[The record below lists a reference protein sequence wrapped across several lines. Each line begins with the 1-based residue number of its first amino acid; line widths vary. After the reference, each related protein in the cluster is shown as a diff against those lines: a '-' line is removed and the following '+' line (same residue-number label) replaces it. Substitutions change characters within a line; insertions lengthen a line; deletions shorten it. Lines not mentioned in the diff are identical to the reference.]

1 MTPEEIEKVQ
11 KLKLRYDEQRILK
24 EAYASLL
31 ASLMRGLDMC
41 RNSEAFNDDLSGLL
55 TLQLDHQKENL
66 DLIRDAGRKH
76 GDKSFNHPESLLL
89 TYEALNW
96 NTE

>member
-11 KLKLRYDEQRILK
+11 KLKLRYDEQRVLK

-55 TLQLDHQKENL
+55 TLQLEHQKENL
-66 DLIRDAGRKH
+66 DLIRDTAREYGSERF
-76 GDKSFNHPESLLL
+76 SHPESLLQ

>member
-11 KLKLRYDEQRILK
+11 KLKLRYDEQRLLK

-55 TLQLDHQKENL
+55 TLQLEHQKENL
-66 DLIRDAGRKH
+66 DLIRDKAREYGSER
-76 GDKSFNHPESLLL
+76 FNHPESLLQ